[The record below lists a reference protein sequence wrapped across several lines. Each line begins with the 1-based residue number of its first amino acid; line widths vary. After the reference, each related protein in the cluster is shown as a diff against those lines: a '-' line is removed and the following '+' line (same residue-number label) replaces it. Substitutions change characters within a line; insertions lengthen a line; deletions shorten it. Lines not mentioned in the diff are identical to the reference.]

1 MSNSVADFRAS
12 SASGQKTDGGQPAI
26 KSEDVRQLAEPLT
39 DLIVRYPGAAIA
51 SAFLVGVVIA
61 WWIKRR

>member
-1 MSNSVADFRAS
+1 MSNPVADFRAT
-12 SASGQKTDGGQPAI
+12 SAAVPKPASRRPLI
-26 KSEDVRQLAEPLT
+26 KSEDVGELVEPLKS
-39 DLIVRYPGAAIA
+39 LIVRYPGAALA